1 MVLNQYHNLFLLDNM
16 KKILLFTLI
25 IEIIGFCSG
34 CADEDSS
41 EQTQSN
47 NYDPQI
53 MVLPSM
59 NDGSPIIYVDG
70 LPMGGY

>member
-1 MVLNQYHNLFLLDNM
+1 M
-16 KKILLFTLI
+16 
-25 IEIIGFCSG
+25 GFCSG
-34 CADEDSS
+34 CTDEDSS

-59 NDGSPIIYVDG
+59 YDGSPIIYVDG
-70 LPMGGY
+70 VPMGGY

>member
-1 MVLNQYHNLFLLDNM
+1 M
-16 KKILLFTLI
+16 
-25 IEIIGFCSG
+25 GFCSG
-34 CADEDSS
+34 CTDEDSS

>member
-25 IEIIGFCSG
+25 IGIIGFCSG